1 MPPSL
6 SDPPAFA
13 VYSLMAAPPPSPPT
27 GGPAPTPRRPRVEQ
41 WVLAAALAML
51 VGPDD
56 SDDEGPAPAEV
67 RPVGPRG
74 QA

>member
-27 GGPAPTPRRPRVEQ
+27 GGPAPTPRRPRVER

-51 VGPDD
+51 AGPDD
-56 SDDEGPAPAEV
+56 SDEATALAEV